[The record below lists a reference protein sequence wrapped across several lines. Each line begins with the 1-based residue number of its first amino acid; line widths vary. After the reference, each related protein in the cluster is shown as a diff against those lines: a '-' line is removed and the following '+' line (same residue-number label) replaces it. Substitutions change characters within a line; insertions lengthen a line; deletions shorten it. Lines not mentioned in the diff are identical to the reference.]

1 MDRVLRI
8 TKEYYDDAVMDNPN
22 AIVLVDTG
30 GEQNIP
36 SFKHAGFAMVTAS
49 PAAIPK
55 EMKKQWH
62 CSLAYLP
69 VWTKK

>member
-1 MDRVLRI
+1 MKDKN
-8 TKEYYDDAVMDNPN
+8 T
-22 AIVLVDTG
+22 IVLVDTG
-30 GEQNIP
+30 GKFP
-36 SFKHAGFAMVTAS
+36 PDFVDHAGFAMVTAS

-69 VWTKK
+69 VWTKGEVDCAFKISPTKTVKI